1 MASSGLGSAA
11 LRASQIR
18 TGVSVLLST
27 RTCVLQGLTAVIV
40 SCAYFDKELVPMAAA
55 AWIAGLGAAE
65 LGEGAQQSK

>member
-18 TGVSVLLST
+18 TGVSVLLSM

-40 SCAYFDKELVPMAAA
+40 SCKYFTGLAPMAAA
-55 AWIAGLGAAE
+55 A
-65 LGEGAQQSK
+65 